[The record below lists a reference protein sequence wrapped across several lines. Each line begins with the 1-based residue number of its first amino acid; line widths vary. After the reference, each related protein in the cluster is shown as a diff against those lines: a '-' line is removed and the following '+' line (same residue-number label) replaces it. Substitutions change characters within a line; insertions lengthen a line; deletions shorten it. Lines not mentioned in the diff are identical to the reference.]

1 MFVISEI
8 SEGHTPKVDAER
20 QCVIDEHTQARPVD
34 GSTLLLEL
42 PASVIY
48 VYKMLD
54 QSGINNWMKFAAQL
68 DSKFIL
74 EIIDKADRQKI

>member
-1 MFVISEI
+1 MHIVSDILE
-8 SEGHTPKVDAER
+8 EQPPKVEPEK
-20 QCVIDEHTQARPVD
+20 QCVLDENKQARPVD
-34 GSTLLLEL
+34 GSTLLLKL

-54 QSGINNWMKFAAQL
+54 LSGINNWMKFAAQL

-74 EIIDKADRQKI
+74 